1 MILQNNMVTYI
12 HLILALREFKEVRLE
27 QEANDEI
34 DFTSNFKWT

>member
-34 DFTSNFKWT
+34 DFTSNFK